1 MLDFR
6 ARSGNNS
13 VMPTVTPPVVPP
25 TASDESPLRRVHF
38 RLWQI
43 MLTTVTIIVTC
54 WFFTLHVAAGLIA
67 VIFAKHILVAILA
80 VGLDVAP
87 PKKDPPQAAS

>member
-1 MLDFR
+1 
-6 ARSGNNS
+6 
-13 VMPTVTPPVVPP
+13 MPTVTPPVVPP

-67 VIFAKHILVAILA
+67 VFFAKHILVAILA
-80 VGLDVAP
+80 MGLDFAP
-87 PKKDPPQAAS
+87 PKKDPPRAAD